1 MKRIILAS
9 ESPRRRELMMM
20 MDIPFTTKPSHCEE
34 YFNDQIAIPAAIEAI
49 ATQKANAV
57 LSTFPDEIIIGADT
71 VVVIDGEVLGKPHEP
86 EIAIEMLKR
95 LSGRT
100 HQVISAVSILS
111 PLGNESFHVETQVTF
126 FPLSEEEIITY
137 VNSKEPLDKA
147 GAYGIQGKG
156 AFLVERIDG
165 DYYNVM
171 GLPISTLYRKLT
183 KYIDRY

>member
-1 MKRIILAS
+1 
-9 ESPRRRELMMM
+9 
-20 MDIPFTTKPSHCEE
+20 
-34 YFNDQIAIPAAIEAI
+34 
-49 ATQKANAV
+49 
-57 LSTFPDEIIIGADT
+57 
-71 VVVIDGEVLGKPHEP
+71 
-86 EIAIEMLKR
+86 
-95 LSGRT
+95 
-100 HQVISAVSILS
+100 AVSILS

>member
-34 YFNDQIAIPAAIEAI
+34 YFNDQIAISEAIEAI
-49 ATQKANAV
+49 ALQKAKVV
-57 LSTFPDEIIIGADT
+57 LENFPQEIIIGADT
-71 VVVIDGEVLGKPHEP
+71 VVVIDNEVLGKPHEP
-86 EIAIEMLKR
+86 EVAINMLRR
-95 LSGRT
+95 LSGCT
-100 HQVISAVSILS
+100 HKVITAVSILS
-111 PLGNESFHVETQVTF
+111 PIGNETFHVETEVTF
-126 FPLSEEEIITY
+126 FPLSEEEILRY

-156 AFLVERIDG
+156 AFLVERING

-171 GLPISTLYRKLT
+171 GLPISTLYRKLQ
-183 KYIDRY
+183 KYIDNY